1 LTGSFDR
8 AVVAYRDGRP
18 SAALVIDFK
27 TDAVPDDATCA
38 ARILHHRPQM
48 EAYRRALA
56 ALTGLAPEDVRCRLL
71 FLAADRIEDL

>member
-1 LTGSFDR
+1 VRGSEPPRWLEDD
-8 AVVAYRDGRP
+8 YWIDG
-18 SAALVIDFK
+18 F
-27 TDAVPDDATCA
+27 DATCA